1 MPNTSILTLIFNDGE
16 SLPKTARRMKNSS
29 TNDSISSNGSSSATS
44 LASNAQF
51 QQKLMKSLPQSTNLS
66 LSDFLNPIL
75 GYSELAI
82 TSLTTSSSFSSL
94 SSSSFAHNPNLEAY
108 FTHTLGSS
116 FYNGS
121 APYALVLSNAE
132 IKDVCQ
138 LIKKLFVKSVINQ
151 MARYLNDFLTQQQ
164 VGGSND
170 WTGLKPVFNHRY
182 MSRTKFFKSNNKM
195 SCSRVT

>member
-1 MPNTSILTLIFNDGE
+1 MSLIFHDRELEARQAE
-16 SLPKTARRMKNSS
+16 STSGGMKSSS
-29 TNDSISSNGSSSATS
+29 TNDSISSIG
-44 LASNAQF
+44 SNAQF

-66 LSDFLNPIL
+66 LSDFLNPVL
-75 GYSELAI
+75 GYSELSI
-82 TSLTTSSSFSSL
+82 TSLTTASSFSSL

-121 APYALVLSNAE
+121 APYALVLSNSE

-151 MARYLNDFLTQQQ
+151 IGKYLNDYLTQQQ
-164 VGGSND
+164 VFILVKHIDPEISFFWLQSIKSSLNFNSLGK
-170 WTGLKPVFNHRY
+170 LK
-182 MSRTKFFKSNNKM
+182 
-195 SCSRVT
+195 